1 MRRYL
6 PVRFTLENVTRFFA
20 GERLRSLTTPFT
32 ALTRKFTLLSPQLS
46 LWVFGTTLLS
56 LSTMALANE
65 DNAAPDDTNVQIIE
79 VDNVSV
85 TWGDYREFTDI
96 RSPNSSKKRFAK
108 HTFERLT
115 KYIAKLASDLPE
127 GQNLQL
133 SVTNLDL
140 AGRVLP
146 LSFAGLGNNMSEQR
160 IIKRIDIPRMSF
172 SYTLVDASGATLK
185 QGEANLKDMNFMERH
200 NPFFR
205 SEALKYEKNMLRQWF
220 TELENS

>member
-6 PVRFTLENVTRFFA
+6 PVKFTFENVTRFFI
-20 GERLRSLTTPFT
+20 GERLGPLTSPFT
-32 ALTRKFTLLSPQLS
+32 SLGREFSSLSTQLAQ
-46 LWVFGTTLLS
+46 WVLGTTLLS
-56 LSTMALANE
+56 LSTVALANE
-65 DNAAPDDTNVQIIE
+65 DKASPDETNVHIVEI
-79 VDNVSV
+79 DNVSV
-85 TWGDYREFTDI
+85 AWGDYREFTDI

-127 GQNLQL
+127 GQSLQL

-160 IIKRIDIPRMSF
+160 IIKRIDIPRMRF
-172 SYTLVDASGATLK
+172 TYTLMDASGTILK